1 MTTQCSLKLIGF
13 DSTRV
18 VLKKQSL
25 VASLGSDKLLVGNAV
40 DHIEESGTKNHP
52 RDAVFVCFHM
62 RVVYFLSKKKEN
74 KPVAPQNKPLTCLLV
89 QKFKNKAV

>member
-62 RVVYFLSKKKEN
+62 RVVYFLSKKKKIN
-74 KPVAPQNKPLTCLLV
+74 QSHLKINL
-89 QKFKNKAV
+89 